1 MALGCYPDN
10 RSHYHWVGFM
20 MLTILFMM
28 LTILFI
34 SLLCILPG
42 LVALEVWSRSPVDAE
57 RELEREKAKRDGC
70 PLL

>member
-10 RSHYHWVGFM
+10 RSHYHWVG
-20 MLTILFMM
+20 FMM

>member
-10 RSHYHWVGFM
+10 HSHYHWVGSM
-20 MLTILFMM
+20 MLA
-28 LTILFI
+28 ILFI
-34 SLLCILPG
+34 SVLCILPG
-42 LVALEVWSRSPVDAE
+42 LLALEVWSRSPVDAE